1 MTGLTINVVKSSF
14 CVCGKSR
21 TGISAS
27 RPMKKRTKF
36 KPRKLKPKTTPF
48 AYRSTARIA
57 KAFLNSSLTFSDPRS
72 PDIDKAAYAA
82 FHMEMKEKHQPELIH
97 QIDTVERATELH
109 WRLRRLVAWEADFF
123 GAMKRAVD
131 SETSRS
137 VDAPAKFGEILEIL
151 LRNNGLEKIS
161 KYEAKLR
168 EQAKEVDLELRE
180 LSIWRAGHGLDRGSI
195 EFLPAK
201 PPELDVDGG

>member
-1 MTGLTINVVKSSF
+1 
-14 CVCGKSR
+14 
-21 TGISAS
+21 
-27 RPMKKRTKF
+27 MKKRTEF
-36 KPRKLKPKTTPF
+36 KPRKLKPKTRPF

-57 KAFLNSSLTFSDPRS
+57 KTFLNSNLSFSDPRF
-72 PDIDKAAYAA
+72 PGGDEAAYAA
-82 FHMEMKEKHQPELIH
+82 FHMEMREKHRPELIH
-97 QIDTVERATELH
+97 QIDTVERAAELH
-109 WRLRRLVAWEADFF
+109 WRLRTLVAWELAFF

-137 VDAPAKFGEILEIL
+137 IDAPARFGDILEIL

-180 LSIWRAGHGLDRGSI
+180 LSLWRADHGLDCGSI
-195 EFLPAK
+195 DFDLAE
-201 PPELDVDGG
+201 PPESDANGA